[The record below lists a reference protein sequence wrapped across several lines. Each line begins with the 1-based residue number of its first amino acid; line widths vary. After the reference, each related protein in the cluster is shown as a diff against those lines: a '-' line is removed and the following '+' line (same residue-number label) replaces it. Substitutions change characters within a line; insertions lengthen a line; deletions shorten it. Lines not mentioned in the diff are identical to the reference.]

1 MTKIVLLGS
10 GGFIGS
16 SIDRRFKGKRDFVS
30 FNKNQLN
37 VLNESK
43 LISVLRETKPNLVI
57 NAVGKVG
64 GIQGN
69 LDSPAELMMV
79 NVKTNL
85 SIMNACHEL
94 RIKNLIQFA
103 SACIYPLNE
112 ERGLKESDLGT
123 GLIEQSSK
131 GYAQAKIFGL
141 ESYDA
146 FNIQHGY
153 NWRTIIPTNLYGA
166 GDWHTDSGGHVI
178 AMLASKF
185 LNAKKN
191 NHKTVEVWGDGRS
204 LRNFLNIDD
213 LSAAVDFYLNLR
225 TPLASIINISGDEE
239 ISILELADI
248 IKNIVGFEGEVIFD
262 LSKPNGARRKLLDDS
277 YFRSFGWKPRIKLKE
292 GLRNYVKD
300 LNSLVH

>member
-10 GGFIGS
+10 DGFIGS
-16 SIDRRFKGKRDFVS
+16 SIERRLKNRPDFVGL
-30 FNKNQLN
+30 NKNQLN
-37 VLNESK
+37 VLNESNLLSILK
-43 LISVLRETKPNLVI
+43 ELKPSLVI

-64 GIQGN
+64 GIQKN
-69 LDSPAELMMV
+69 IDSPAELMMV

-94 RIKNLIQFA
+94 EIRNLIQFA

-141 ESYDA
+141 ESYEA
-146 FNIQHGY
+146 FNSQYGY
-153 NWRTIIPTNLYGA
+153 NWQTIIPTNLYGT

-185 LNAKKN
+185 LNAKN
-191 NHKTVEVWGDGRS
+191 NPQKTVEIWGDGKS
-204 LRNFLNIDD
+204 LRNFLNVDD
-213 LSAAVDFYLNLR
+213 LSAAVDFYINLQS
-225 TPLASIINISGDEE
+225 PVASVINISGDKEL
-239 ISILELADI
+239 SILELADI
-248 IKNIVGFEGEVIFD
+248 IKNIVGYEGEVVFD
-262 LSKPNGARRKLLDDS
+262 LSKPSGARRKLLDDS
-277 YFRSFGWKPRIKLKE
+277 YFRSFGWKPRIKLEE
-292 GLRNYVKD
+292 GLRTYIKD
-300 LNSLVH
+300 LNSLTP

>member
-1 MTKIVLLGS
+1 MKKILLLGS

-16 SIDRRFKGKRDFVS
+16 SIDRRFKGRSEFFS
-30 FNKNQLN
+30 FNRNQLN

-43 LISVLRETKPNLVI
+43 LLSVLNETKPNLVI

-64 GIQGN
+64 GIQRN
-69 LDSPAELMMV
+69 IDSPAELMMH

-94 RIKNLIQFA
+94 GIRNLIQFA

-112 ERGLKESDLGT
+112 ERGLKESDLGM

-141 ESYDA
+141 ESYEA
-146 FNIQHGY
+146 FNNQYGY
-153 NWRTIIPTNLYGA
+153 NWQTIIPTNLYGT

-178 AMLASKF
+178 AMLANKF

-191 NHKTVEVWGDGRS
+191 HHKTVEIWGDGKS

-213 LSAAVDFYLNLR
+213 LSAAVDAHINLQS
-225 TPLASIINISGDEE
+225 PLASVINISGDEE
-239 ISILELADI
+239 LSILELADI
-248 IKNIVGFEGEVIFD
+248 IKNIVGFEGEVTLD
-262 LSKPNGARRKLLDDS
+262 LSRPNGARRKLLDDS
-277 YFRSFGWKPRIKLKE
+277 YFRSFGWKPRIKLE
-292 GLRNYVKD
+292 SGLRNYIKD
-300 LNSLVH
+300 LNSLIP